1 VGQQSEAFKA
11 LPAIEKLLKHEDLL
25 RLAAAGNLAYVKQE
39 ARYQVAQLRSQ
50 IALNDKGTIAWVLES
65 DIQLELIIRIAQAVS
80 CRYSNSLAP
89 VFNLTGTIIHTNLG
103 RARLPVEAV
112 AAMEVAATGDINIEY
127 DLETGKRG
135 DRDDHLEQVICGLTG
150 AEAATVVNNN
160 AAAVM
165 LVLNS
170 LAQEREVI
178 ISRGELVE
186 IGGAFRIPD
195 VMKSANCILREVGTT
210 NRTHARD
217 YREAVNEQTA
227 LMMRVHTSNY
237 EIKGFI
243 KAVSDEEL
251 SKIAHET
258 GVVFVS
264 DLGSGTLVEL
274 TQYGLPKEPT
284 VRETLDMGADLV
296 TFSGDKL
303 LGGPQAGI
311 IVGRADL
318 ISQLKRN
325 QLKRALRV
333 DKITMAAL
341 LAVLDLY
348 RNPEQLRSR
357 LPLLRDLT
365 RPAEEIEQVCRRILP
380 ELEKSLANRAKVG
393 VNSCKSQI
401 GSGSLPLDLLESYCL
416 SIKPVALKG
425 ERDASL
431 LRLAQAFR
439 QLPKPVVGRVH
450 DGKLLLDL
458 RCLRDE
464 YDFIQQLNQLEI

>member
-1 VGQQSEAFKA
+1 MGQQSEAFKA

-178 ISRGELVE
+178 R
-186 IGGAFRIPD
+186 
-195 VMKSANCILREVGTT
+195 
-210 NRTHARD
+210 
-217 YREAVNEQTA
+217 
-227 LMMRVHTSNY
+227 
-237 EIKGFI
+237 
-243 KAVSDEEL
+243 
-251 SKIAHET
+251 
-258 GVVFVS
+258 
-264 DLGSGTLVEL
+264 
-274 TQYGLPKEPT
+274 
-284 VRETLDMGADLV
+284 
-296 TFSGDKL
+296 
-303 LGGPQAGI
+303 
-311 IVGRADL
+311 
-318 ISQLKRN
+318 
-325 QLKRALRV
+325 
-333 DKITMAAL
+333 
-341 LAVLDLY
+341 
-348 RNPEQLRSR
+348 
-357 LPLLRDLT
+357 
-365 RPAEEIEQVCRRILP
+365 
-380 ELEKSLANRAKVG
+380 SLAR
-393 VNSCKSQI
+393 
-401 GSGSLPLDLLESYCL
+401 
-416 SIKPVALKG
+416 
-425 ERDASL
+425 
-431 LRLAQAFR
+431 
-439 QLPKPVVGRVH
+439 
-450 DGKLLLDL
+450 
-458 RCLRDE
+458 
-464 YDFIQQLNQLEI
+464 

>member
-1 VGQQSEAFKA
+1 MEQQSEAFRA
-11 LPAIEKLLKHEDLL
+11 LPAIEKLLQYEELS
-25 RLAAAGNLAYVKQE
+25 RLAAAGKLAYVKQE
-39 ARYQVAQLRSQ
+39 ARHQVDQLRSQ
-50 IALNDKGTIAWVLES
+50 IALNNEEVITRVLES
-65 DIQLELIIRIAQAVS
+65 DIQLELVASIAEAVT
-80 CRYSNSLAP
+80 RRHSNSLEP
-89 VFNLTGTIIHTNLG
+89 VFNLTGTVIHTNLG

-112 AAMEVAATGDINIEY
+112 AAMEIAATGDINIEY

-135 DRDDHLEQVICGLTG
+135 DRDDHLEQIICELTG

-170 LAQEREVI
+170 LAKEKEVI

-210 NRTHARD
+210 NRTHVSD
-217 YREAVNEQTA
+217 YRDAVNDQTA

-237 EIKGFI
+237 EIKGFT
-243 KAVSDEEL
+243 KAVSDEDL
-251 SKIAHET
+251 SKIARES

-274 TQYGLPKEPT
+274 TQYGLPREPT
-284 VRETLDMGADLV
+284 IRETLDHGADLV

-318 ISQLKRN
+318 VALLKRN
-325 QLKRALRV
+325 QLKRALRI
-333 DKITMAAL
+333 DKVTMAAL

-348 RNPEQLRSR
+348 RNPEQLKNR

-365 RPAEEIEQVCRRILP
+365 RPAGEIENVCSRILP
-380 ELEKSLANRAKVG
+380 EIRKVFANRAEVE
-393 VNSCKSQI
+393 VDSCKSQI
-401 GSGSLPLDLLESYCL
+401 GSGSLPLDLLDSYCL
-416 SIKPVALKG
+416 SIKPNAKKG

-439 QLPKPVVGRVH
+439 ALPKPVVGRVH
-450 DGKLLLDL
+450 DGRLLLDL

-464 YDFIQQLNQLEI
+464 YDFIQQLNQIDF

>member
-1 VGQQSEAFKA
+1 
-11 LPAIEKLLKHEDLL
+11 
-25 RLAAAGNLAYVKQE
+25 
-39 ARYQVAQLRSQ
+39 
-50 IALNDKGTIAWVLES
+50 
-65 DIQLELIIRIAQAVS
+65 
-80 CRYSNSLAP
+80 
-89 VFNLTGTIIHTNLG
+89 
-103 RARLPVEAV
+103 
-112 AAMEVAATGDINIEY
+112 MEIAATGDINIEY

-135 DRDDHLEQVICGLTG
+135 DRDDHLEQVICELTG

-170 LAQEREVI
+170 LAKEREVI

-186 IGGAFRIPD
+186 IGGAFRIPE

-210 NRTHARD
+210 NRTHAQD

-237 EIKGFI
+237 EIKGFT
-243 KAVSDEEL
+243 KSVSDEEL
-251 SKIAHET
+251 GRISRET

-318 ISQLKRN
+318 IYQLKRN
-325 QLKRALRV
+325 QLKRALRI
-333 DKITMAAL
+333 DKVTMAAL

-348 RNPEQLRSR
+348 RDPEQLRSR

-365 RPAEEIEQVCRRILP
+365 RSAEEIEQVCRRILP
-380 ELEKSLANRAKVG
+380 ELEKSLANRAEVG
-393 VNSCKSQI
+393 VDSCKSQI
-401 GSGSLPLDLLESYCL
+401 GSGSLPLDLLDSYCL

-439 QLPKPVVGRVH
+439 QLPKPVVGRIH
-450 DGKLLLDL
+450 DGKLLLDF

-464 YDFIQQLNQLEI
+464 YDFIQQLNQLEL

>member
-1 VGQQSEAFKA
+1 
-11 LPAIEKLLKHEDLL
+11 
-25 RLAAAGNLAYVKQE
+25 
-39 ARYQVAQLRSQ
+39 
-50 IALNDKGTIAWVLES
+50 
-65 DIQLELIIRIAQAVS
+65 
-80 CRYSNSLAP
+80 
-89 VFNLTGTIIHTNLG
+89 
-103 RARLPVEAV
+103 
-112 AAMEVAATGDINIEY
+112 
-127 DLETGKRG
+127 
-135 DRDDHLEQVICGLTG
+135 
-150 AEAATVVNNN
+150 
-160 AAAVM
+160 
-165 LVLNS
+165 
-170 LAQEREVI
+170 
-178 ISRGELVE
+178 
-186 IGGAFRIPD
+186 
-195 VMKSANCILREVGTT
+195 
-210 NRTHARD
+210 
-217 YREAVNEQTA
+217 
-227 LMMRVHTSNY
+227 MMRVHTSNY

-284 VRETLDMGADLV
+284 VRETLDLGADLV

-365 RPAEEIEQVCRRILP
+365 RRAEEIEQVCRRILP
-380 ELEKSLANRAKVG
+380 ELEKSLANRAEVG
-393 VNSCKSQI
+393 VDSCKSQI